1 LNDKIADKDKVIF
14 KLKKR
19 KIRSKRRVLKAIS
32 PENMNRN
39 ENAIDMPL
47 KTYDDMIPTSANQK
61 QRERR
66 AQRLIL

>member
-1 LNDKIADKDKVIF
+1 MNDKIADKDKVIF